1 MIYRKRF
8 LRAVLIALTSALL
21 LTGCGN
27 DSSNTE
33 TPAEKSQA
41 EKSQAE
47 EPQVADPRSEIPKVD
62 SKTSDLDEAK
72 KVFMSY
78 HKAITNQNYRE
89 AYELLSPEQKKFV
102 GDYDSWILGFADTLT
117 SEVSAMTLT
126 SSEENAYTFDYT
138 LTARDRHSVGNV
150 KVQVFEGKVTMA
162 KENGRWHIRS
172 ANSSQVD
179 EKIVEELE
187 KEQKAQLESE
197 QKKREEKLAN
207 TSADKNLEQAAKL
220 SAGMSTKEYLETI
233 QPFVLADLIKKVSGI
248 MGLLEDGSNERLEK
262 YVMAMSLLAE
272 NERDRN
278 TEISRDVAAYFEYD
292 AQIAAA
298 YVSMADKGLKEKAV
312 IYAMIYKLG
321 REQSKVEEKIQAV
334 AKNCGADLN
343 NFVETETIRRII
355 NVVRNL

>member
-1 MIYRKRF
+1 MILKKR
-8 LRAVLIALTSALL
+8 LIRAVLIGLTSTLL
-21 LTGCGN
+21 MTGCGS

-33 TPAEKSQA
+33 TPPVPPAEKSQA
-41 EKSQAE
+41 
-47 EPQVADPRSEIPKVD
+47 ADSRSEDTQVD
-62 SKTSDLDEAK
+62 SKTSDLDDAK
-72 KVFMSY
+72 KTFMNY

-102 GDYDSWILGFADTLT
+102 GDYDSWVVGFADTLT

-172 ANSSQVD
+172 AQSSQVD

-187 KEQKAQLESE
+187 REQKAQLETE
-197 QKKREEKLAN
+197 QKKREEKIAS
-207 TSADKNLEQAAKL
+207 TSVDKNLEQAAKL
-220 SAGMSTKEYLETI
+220 SADTSTKEYLESI
-233 QPFVLADLIKKVSGI
+233 QPFALADLIKKVCGI
-248 MGLLEDGSNERLEK
+248 IGLLEDSSNERLDK
-262 YVMAMSLLAE
+262 YIMAMLLLAE

-278 TEISRDVAAYFEYD
+278 TAISRDVATYFEYE

-298 YVSMADKGLKEKAV
+298 YASMEDKGLTEKAV
-312 IYAMIYKLG
+312 TYAMIYKLG

-334 AKNCGADLN
+334 AKNCGADLSSYA
-343 NFVETETIRRII
+343 ETETIRRII
-355 NVVRNL
+355 NIVRNL